1 MNSQPEKSVVWFV
14 LARLNF
20 KTAFYQA
27 CYTGSIL
34 RLVKEGWASADF
46 CKTMHSVTPTAAAA
60 AAGQRDIMYI
70 VEGWPWG
77 SCLPPWIHRKQ
88 QSMLHPDKVGRRDH
102 CDVGLLYTKQ
112 DEGTTSNRWLLTA
125 ADNLL
130 LQCFTFLCFVAGTH
144 EKSLECPWAPTTCM
158 SRALSPGRPGV
169 VAESHDIHFAN
180 QSANTRGAYMEC
192 RGNSRDIAQKFRDF
206 FRGDYYY

>member
-70 VEGWPWG
+70 VEG
-77 SCLPPWIHRKQ
+77 
-88 QSMLHPDKVGRRDH
+88 
-102 CDVGLLYTKQ
+102 
-112 DEGTTSNRWLLTA
+112 
-125 ADNLL
+125 
-130 LQCFTFLCFVAGTH
+130 
-144 EKSLECPWAPTTCM
+144 
-158 SRALSPGRPGV
+158 
-169 VAESHDIHFAN
+169 
-180 QSANTRGAYMEC
+180 
-192 RGNSRDIAQKFRDF
+192 
-206 FRGDYYY
+206 